1 LFDERRR
8 PRFHAVIGG
17 AVQQLASHAGAAVV
31 VAFIMMTVEA
41 MISQIQSE
49 GSLLLIEIG
58 SSKLPVEVHP
68 ALSIPLEL
76 HFPLGSD

>member
-1 LFDERRR
+1 
-8 PRFHAVIGG
+8 
-17 AVQQLASHAGAAVV
+17 
-31 VAFIMMTVEA
+31 MMTVAA